1 MPLLNRLLNVAP
13 DSVVSS
19 RNRDGKARLA
29 IFLNLIWSLWFFGDL
44 MYGAPPDANWIAA
57 TAISF
62 PAIIAL
68 WVLAMTRPAW
78 QVIYYCL
85 AIALIG
91 YVSLPWNH
99 SGGTT
104 CIMYTCALLA
114 FVGSVRLSLTLMAV
128 VAALFLVEGVWLG
141 WPWGLIVGMISMSL
155 AIGGANLARRLN
167 EKKDA
172 DIRLSHDEVRRLAA
186 LAERERIGRDL
197 HDLLGHTLSLITLK
211 SELANK
217 LFDRDIGAAKREMAD
232 VERVARDALAQVR
245 SAVTGIRAAGFAAE
259 LASGKLLLES
269 NGVTLRY
276 DLADVPLPAE
286 VETALAMIVR
296 EAVTN
301 IQRHARA
308 TSANV
313 RLSVQGSELQL
324 RIEDNGRGDAIVPG
338 NGVTGMRE
346 RLHAIGAELR
356 VDSQRGKGMAL
367 IVSLPAPRSVAV
379 PEPVI
384 SVRPA

>member
-1 MPLLNRLLNVAP
+1 
-13 DSVVSS
+13 
-19 RNRDGKARLA
+19 
-29 IFLNLIWSLWFFGDL
+29 
-44 MYGAPPDANWIAA
+44 
-57 TAISF
+57 
-62 PAIIAL
+62 
-68 WVLAMTRPAW
+68 
-78 QVIYYCL
+78 
-85 AIALIG
+85 
-91 YVSLPWNH
+91 
-99 SGGTT
+99 
-104 CIMYTCALLA
+104 
-114 FVGSVRLSLTLMAV
+114 
-128 VAALFLVEGVWLG
+128 
-141 WPWGLIVGMISMSL
+141 MISMSL

-286 VETALAMIVR
+286 VETALAMTVR

-313 RLSVQGSELQL
+313 RLIVQGGELQL

-356 VDSQRGKGMAL
+356 VDSQRGKGTAL
-367 IVSLPAPRSVAV
+367 IVSLPAPRSVAA

-384 SVRPA
+384 SVGPA